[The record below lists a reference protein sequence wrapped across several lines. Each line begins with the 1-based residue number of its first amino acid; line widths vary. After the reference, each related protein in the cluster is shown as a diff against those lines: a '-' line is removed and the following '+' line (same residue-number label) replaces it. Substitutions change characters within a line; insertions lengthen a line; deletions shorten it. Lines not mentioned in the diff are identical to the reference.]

1 MFFCFFLCFTA
12 GHNSQYNLQMNHSV
26 TSSSGL
32 VSQVQEGYKELN
44 IDVTGWASSTAD
56 SNHSLLQ
63 AYHLVCF
70 GWPNLILLEK
80 YFPNKA
86 THIWTQNGNGTDFG
100 PSPHKANS
108 QSITHPSRQSCISV
122 SIALHTHAVSLYILW
137 MAKVSHSVWRL
148 AAMCQIHTKSV
159 PQTCRCSACSVT
171 ASPDFSLV
179 PAFPDKMPSPAFCTS
194 A

>member
-1 MFFCFFLCFTA
+1 MVFGVFCFFLCFTA

-70 GWPNLILLEK
+70 G
-80 YFPNKA
+80 
-86 THIWTQNGNGTDFG
+86 
-100 PSPHKANS
+100 
-108 QSITHPSRQSCISV
+108 
-122 SIALHTHAVSLYILW
+122 
-137 MAKVSHSVWRL
+137 
-148 AAMCQIHTKSV
+148 
-159 PQTCRCSACSVT
+159 
-171 ASPDFSLV
+171 
-179 PAFPDKMPSPAFCTS
+179 
-194 A
+194 